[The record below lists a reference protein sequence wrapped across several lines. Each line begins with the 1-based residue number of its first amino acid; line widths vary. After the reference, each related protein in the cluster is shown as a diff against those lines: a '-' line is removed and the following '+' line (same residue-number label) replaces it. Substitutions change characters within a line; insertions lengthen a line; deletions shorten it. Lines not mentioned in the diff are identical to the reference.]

1 MKTKNQ
7 KIFESFDVSLI
18 DKGQIDKKIFDKIL
32 NEIVTTSINLTD
44 DNLNANAEINRL
56 AQIIPTNFE
65 K

>member
-44 DNLNANAEINRL
+44 ENLNTNAEVNRL

>member
-32 NEIVTTSINLTD
+32 NNIVTTSINLTD
-44 DNLNANAEINRL
+44 DNLNANAEVNRL

>member
-7 KIFESFDVSLI
+7 KIFESFDVSGV

-32 NEIVTTSINLTD
+32 NDIVTTSINLTD

-56 AQIIPTNFE
+56 AQVIPTNF
-65 K
+65 KK

>member
-7 KIFESFDVSLI
+7 KIFESFDVSSV

-32 NEIVTTSINLTD
+32 NDIVTTSINLTD

>member
-32 NEIVTTSINLTD
+32 NNIVTTSINLTD